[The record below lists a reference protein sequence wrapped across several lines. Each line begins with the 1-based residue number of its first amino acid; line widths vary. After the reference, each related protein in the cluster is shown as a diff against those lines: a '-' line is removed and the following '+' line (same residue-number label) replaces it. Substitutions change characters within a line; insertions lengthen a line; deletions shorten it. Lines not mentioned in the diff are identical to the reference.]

1 VTRWLGGKVKSS
13 KETLVLFTLAIAN
26 TPLTI
31 GDISFRSKVSYNTVK
46 MIVTSDE
53 RVSSVGKH
61 PTLYYMAKPD
71 VLDEQVIR
79 LTGDTPKEG
88 WVAWIGKVSQKL
100 VSFVTI
106 DKARLSDDVRK
117 QGMVLEAL
125 GMNLILFGRALQEH
139 ADKPDWFTLI
149 GGDEDAD

>member
-1 VTRWLGGKVKSS
+1 VKNRS

-46 MIVTSDE
+46 MIVTGDD

-61 PTLYYMAKPD
+61 PVLYYMAKPD

-88 WVAWIGKVSQKL
+88 WVRWIAKVSQKL